1 MVCPFSLGLG
11 APPASF
17 CCPVRGAA
25 LHGKFSVAS
34 DTPMTCTLP
43 FLLPW
48 QELLLTSVYSLVSSW
63 WAEFGV
69 SMCLTHLSQ
78 PPSQRHLPLKDVLR
92 RIMRSRP
99 SIVVTG
105 SLSLS
110 QVWWEGRDA
119 GGSIVTWRLAPSPLA
134 VGDGRAGSSA
144 LGRLALLPLPPGGLL
159 RPSHELQPLSFC
171 PPGAQC
177 QRPPCASQTHYMRRG
192 RDAVFSLPRALSP
205 RPQGVMH
212 HPPPS
217 AGDWIGT
224 FGLQGLSVFRPPCA
238 SPEHFHAQGLR
249 RSFPPPCAA
258 AQARGGDAPP
268 TPRRRRWELSFG
280 TFGLQGL
287 SVMRPPC
294 ASPDHSCAGVET
306 LSFPSPVRRRPGP
319 RG

>member
-1 MVCPFSLGLG
+1 MCPFSLGLG

-119 GGSIVTWRLAPSPLA
+119 GGSIVTWRSAPSPLA

-144 LGRLALLPLPPGGLL
+144 SGRLALLPPPTRRL
-159 RPSHELQPLSFC
+159 
-171 PPGAQC
+171 AQ
-177 QRPPCASQTHYMRRG
+177 A
-192 RDAVFSLPRALSP
+192 FSR
-205 RPQGVMH
+205 
-212 HPPPS
+212 
-217 AGDWIGT
+217 
-224 FGLQGLSVFRPPCA
+224 
-238 SPEHFHAQGLR
+238 
-249 RSFPPPCAA
+249 AA
-258 AQARGGDAPP
+258 ASVLLSSRGSVSATPLCLPKP
-268 TPRRRRWELSFG
+268 T
-280 TFGLQGL
+280 T
-287 SVMRPPC
+287 
-294 ASPDHSCAGVET
+294 CAGVET
-306 LSFPSPVRRRPGP
+306 LFFPSPVRRHPGR

>member
-1 MVCPFSLGLG
+1 
-11 APPASF
+11 
-17 CCPVRGAA
+17 
-25 LHGKFSVAS
+25 
-34 DTPMTCTLP
+34 
-43 FLLPW
+43 
-48 QELLLTSVYSLVSSW
+48 
-63 WAEFGV
+63 
-69 SMCLTHLSQ
+69 
-78 PPSQRHLPLKDVLR
+78 
-92 RIMRSRP
+92 MRSRP

-119 GGSIVTWRLAPSPLA
+119 GGSIVTWRPAPSPVA

-144 LGRLALLPLPPGGLL
+144 SGRLALLPHPSGGLL

-268 TPRRRRWELSFG
+268 TPGAGDGSSASVPLASRGSVSCDPPVPHQTTPAPGSRRSPFPPPCAAAPAPGGDAPPTPCRLRLDSATVPLASRGFV
-280 TFGLQGL
+280 
-287 SVMRPPC
+287 SSDPPC
-294 ASPDHSCAGVET
+294 ASSV
-306 LSFPSPVRRRPGP
+306 PGK
-319 RG
+319 